1 MRRTLHWFAVAAATF
16 WVATGSRAAMLD
28 CAVPAELLQVEA
40 KLPQVAKRLAA
51 GQPVTIVAIGGG
63 STFGAAAGGPELA
76 YPRRLQ
82 LALAALYPKVPI
94 AVVNKGVPRQ
104 ATQEM
109 LGRFTADVFAAKP
122 ALVIWETGIS
132 DAVRGVE
139 IDDFAAALETGI
151 DQVRARGIDILL
163 VDMQFSHRASALI
176 DFDRY
181 LSALHRVGDL
191 KGVYV
196 FPRYGMM
203 RYWSEEHMFNLDD
216 VAAGERARLAA
227 AVYDCLG
234 RRLADAIR
242 LAAR

>member
-1 MRRTLHWFAVAAATF
+1 MRRLALFYAAA
-16 WVATGSRAAMLD
+16 AAAILGSASGLHGAPRD

-40 KLPQVAKRLAA
+40 KLPQLAKRLAA
-51 GQPVTIVAIGGG
+51 GEPVTIVAIGGG
-63 STFGAAAGGPELA
+63 STVGAAAGGPDLA
-76 YPRRLQ
+76 YPHRLQ
-82 LALAALYPKVPI
+82 VALAALYSKVPI
-94 AVVNKGVPRQ
+94 SVVNKGVPRQ
-104 ATQEM
+104 ATEEM
-109 LGRFTADVFAAKP
+109 LGRFQADVYAANP

-139 IDDFAAALETGI
+139 IDDFAAALESGI
-151 DQVRARGIDILL
+151 DRARARGIDILL
-163 VDMQFSHRASALI
+163 VDMQFSHRATALI

-216 VAAGERARLAA
+216 VATGERARLAA

-234 RRLADAIR
+234 RRLAEA
-242 LAAR
+242 